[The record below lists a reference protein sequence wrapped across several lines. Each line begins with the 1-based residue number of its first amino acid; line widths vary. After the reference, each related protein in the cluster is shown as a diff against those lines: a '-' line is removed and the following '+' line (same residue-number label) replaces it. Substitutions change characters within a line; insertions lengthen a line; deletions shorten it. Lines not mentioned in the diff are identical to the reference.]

1 MTKLKSLTEL
11 GELYMNNVERSPVT
25 ESAQTDNAVLLTDAT
40 AYLPKGS
47 APKTGTGFGKEKEE
61 LAKDTGPEQAEGYDD
76 NIDDPGSDKKEMKK
90 VSAKITQP
98 KEKIQEEVD
107 SASRKAKY
115 NKTTF
120 TMSKSKFDKLYEDAI
135 KGAPF
140 INEEDDVAPV
150 TPAGDDVAAPEMPD
164 AGMDEPA
171 MDDTTISHDEAIEMV
186 EKLLAFLK
194 KDVAHDI
201 ETGTLGDEEGGAPE
215 TPVTEEDDEDPM
227 EEAVDAED
235 RGHANVGAGVKTEMG
250 KDKNKIQTV
259 GTGTVT
265 QKGGAASEQGA
276 NFKNEPSPKKE
287 KESAHLRDGHK
298 LHTVGNLKTG
308 KALFD
313 N

>member
-11 GELYMNNVERSPVT
+11 GDLYVSSVDRTPIAESVQVEN
-25 ESAQTDNAVLLTDAT
+25 QILLTDAT

-61 LAKDTGPEQAEGYDD
+61 LAKDTGPEQADGYSDKVE
-76 NIDDPGSDKKEMKK
+76 DPGSDKKKMKDAA
-90 VSAKITQP
+90 AKMTQP

-107 SASRKAKY
+107 SASGKAKY
-115 NKTTF
+115 NKPTF

-135 KGAPF
+135 KGVPF
-140 INEEDDVAPV
+140 INEEDDAAPIA
-150 TPAGDDVAAPEMPD
+150 PAGDELAAPEVPA
-164 AGMDEPA
+164 AGAEEPA
-171 MDDTTISHDEAIEMV
+171 AEEATISHDEAIQCV

-215 TPVTEEDDEDPM
+215 APVTEEDEDEPM

-235 RGHANVGAGVKTEMG
+235 RGHANVGSGVKTEMG

-265 QKGGAASEQGA
+265 QKGGAATEQGA
-276 NFKNEPSPKKE
+276 NFKNEPAPKKE
-287 KESAHLRDGHK
+287 KDSAHLKDGHK

>member
-1 MTKLKSLTEL
+1 MTKLKSQTEL
-11 GELYMNNVERSPVT
+11 SELYTNSVERSPVVV
-25 ESAQTDNAVLLTDAT
+25 ESSQVEKEILLTDAT

-61 LAKDTGPEQAEGYDD
+61 LAKNTGPEQAEGYSDKV
-76 NIDDPGSDKKEMKK
+76 NDPGSDKKKMKDAA
-90 VSAKITQP
+90 AKMTQP

-107 SASRKAKY
+107 SASEKAKY
-115 NKTTF
+115 NKPTF

-135 KGAPF
+135 KGVPF
-140 INEEDDVAPV
+140 INEEDDAAPI
-150 TPAGDDVAAPEMPD
+150 TPAGDELAAPEVPA
-164 AGMDEPA
+164 AGAEEPA
-171 MDDTTISHDEAIEMV
+171 EEAALTHDEAIEMV

-201 ETGTLGDEEGGAPE
+201 ETGTLGDEEGAAGA
-215 TPVTEEDDEDPM
+215 PVTEEDEEEPM

-235 RGHANVGAGVKTEMG
+235 RGHANVGAGVKTDMG

-259 GTGTVT
+259 GTGTVA
-265 QKGGAASEQGA
+265 QKGGTATEQGA
-276 NFKNEPSPKKE
+276 NFKNEPAPKKE
-287 KESAHLRDGHK
+287 KDSAHLKDGHK